1 MKTQTK
7 NGKQYYLHQDAGG
20 TRIWKPVP
28 TTSDLQIDDVQDS
41 QTHTKILATVRK
53 VKSFPCRVS
62 TSITGMNNNVQHT
75 VSNNGNDIK
84 LEIDIQWN
92 SRRTEETLRVFVNVG
107 TVHSQS
113 FHVKIDDQGN
123 ADVLIGSAKVT
134 VSN

>member
-1 MKTQTK
+1 
-7 NGKQYYLHQDAGG
+7 
-20 TRIWKPVP
+20 
-28 TTSDLQIDDVQDS
+28 
-41 QTHTKILATVRK
+41 
-53 VKSFPCRVS
+53 
-62 TSITGMNNNVQHT
+62 MNNNVQHT